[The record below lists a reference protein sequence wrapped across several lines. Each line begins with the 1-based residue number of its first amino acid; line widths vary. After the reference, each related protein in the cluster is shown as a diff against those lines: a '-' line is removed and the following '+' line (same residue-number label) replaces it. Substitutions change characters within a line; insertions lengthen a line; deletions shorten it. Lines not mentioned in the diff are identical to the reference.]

1 MSFNLKLMTSV
12 IVSTLLL
19 LTIAV
24 GTSYVISLDAI
35 GFLGRSTIRNQIS
48 SLVETLKM
56 QNDITQEKLESDL
69 GLMGREIDARGG
81 FQLSANA
88 TVATRMVNQI
98 SKEEDSDEIPALM
111 LGSEIINNNFSLVDS
126 VQSMVGGTSTIFQ
139 VLPGRLLR
147 VSTNVKKLDG
157 KRAVGTYIPDSSP
170 VYKTVMSGKTF
181 RGKAYVVN
189 DWYLT
194 AYKPMKDAA
203 GNIVAVIYVGRKILT
218 PQLNQLLDKISYH
231 DFGSVFAALTKG
243 SFIFRKDELGEPAK
257 ETMKALLSARD
268 GFVEYRQGGVTRL
281 AYVSYY
287 EPWDWHIGL
296 SLDESVIDLG
306 TDKTMLFAGIAI
318 TVAGIL
324 LSAIFFVFLIRRLLR
339 PLQELSGVTAQIA
352 AGNLD
357 ARARYDA
364 DDAIGETVRSVN
376 TMVGN
381 LEEKIQAADRS
392 EAAALAESA
401 RAQEAMKAAEQGKQR
416 VESLLEAITHVAEQ
430 ALGIATDLA
439 SNAEQLSSQARDI
452 KGGSETQKMRIQ
464 ETATAMIQMN
474 ATVLEVAQNAAAA
487 AEGTEQ
493 AKEKAEE
500 GSAVVANV
508 VSSISEVSEKAEAMQ
523 ATMNDLGHKAESIGG
538 ILSVI
543 TDIADQTNLL
553 ALNAAIEAARAGDAG
568 RGFAVVADEVRKL
581 AEKTMQAT
589 KEVGDAISGIQ
600 AGSRV
605 NLEAM
610 EASSASVARSTEL
623 AREAGQVLNEIVSIV
638 DSAADQVRSIATA
651 SEEQSSTSD
660 EISRSTEE
668 IQTISHQA
676 SEGIS
681 QSVDAIGDI
690 VELSGKLQEIMS
702 DLQQRTQEEKA

>member
-12 IVSTLLL
+12 IISTLLL

-24 GTSYVISLDAI
+24 GTSYVISINALDY
-35 GFLGRSTIRNQIS
+35 LGRSTIRNQIT

-69 GLMGREIDARGG
+69 GLMDREVAARGG
-81 FQLSANA
+81 FRLAANS
-88 TVATRMVNQI
+88 TVPTTMVNQI
-98 SKEEDSDEIPALM
+98 SKETDSANIPALM
-111 LGSEIINNNFSLVDS
+111 LGSEEINNNFGMVDS
-126 VQSMVGGTSTIFQ
+126 VQAMVGGTSTIFQ

-157 KRAVGTYIPDSSP
+157 NRAVGTYIPDSSP

-194 AYKPMKDAA
+194 AYKPMQDAS

-218 PQLNQLLDKISYH
+218 PQLHKVLGKISYH
-231 DFGSVFAALTKG
+231 DFGSVFAALSKG
-243 SFIFRKDELGEPAK
+243 SFVFRKDDLGEPDEA
-257 ETMKALLSARD
+257 TMAALLSARD
-268 GFVEYRQGGVTRL
+268 VFVEYRQDGANRL

-296 SLDESVIDLG
+296 SLDESMIDLG
-306 TDKTMLFAGIAI
+306 TNETMLTAGLAI
-318 TVAGIL
+318 TVTGIV
-324 LSAIFFVFLIRRLLR
+324 LSAIFFIFLIRRLLR

-357 ARARYDA
+357 ARAEYAA

-376 TMVGN
+376 TMVET

-392 EAAALAESA
+392 QAAALAESA
-401 RAQEAMKAAEQGKQR
+401 RAQEAMKAAETGKRR
-416 VESLLEAITHVAEQ
+416 VESLLEAITLVAEQ
-430 ALGIATDLA
+430 ALGISNALTD
-439 SNAEQLSSQARDI
+439 SAEQLSGQAEEI
-452 KGGSETQKMRIQ
+452 KTGSDQQRLRIQ
-464 ETATAMIQMN
+464 ETATAMDQMN
-474 ATVLEVAQNAAAA
+474 ATVLEVAQNAASA

-508 VSSISEVSEKAEAMQ
+508 VSSISEVSEKAEAME
-523 ATMNDLGHKAESIGG
+523 ATMNDLGHQAESIGG

-553 ALNAAIEAARAGDAG
+553 ALNAAIEAARAGEAG

-600 AGSRV
+600 TGSHV
-605 NLEAM
+605 SIEAM
-610 EASSASVARSTEL
+610 KASSASVAKSTEL
-623 AREAGQVLNEIVSIV
+623 AREAGLVLNEIVSIV
-638 DSAADQVRSIATA
+638 ESAADQVRSIATA
-651 SEEQSSTSD
+651 SEEQSATSD

-668 IQTISHQA
+668 IQTISNQT
-676 SEGIS
+676 SGGIT
-681 QSVDAIGDI
+681 QSVAAIDNI
-690 VELSGKLQEIMS
+690 VALSGQLQEIIS
-702 DLQQRTQEEKA
+702 DLQQRTSE